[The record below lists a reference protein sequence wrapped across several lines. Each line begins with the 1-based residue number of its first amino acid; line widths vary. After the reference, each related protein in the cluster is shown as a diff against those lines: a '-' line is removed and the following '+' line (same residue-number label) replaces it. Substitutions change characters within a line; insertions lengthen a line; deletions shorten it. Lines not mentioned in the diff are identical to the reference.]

1 MSLLGNYRTID
12 LNYSVAKVGST
23 LTDLLNT
30 KGYNVSHLLDYH
42 DYPQYNG
49 SYTRSYET
57 VNNFL
62 ASNNINPQV
71 VLDIHRDAVRK

>member
-1 MSLLGNYRTID
+1 MNFCPPMRSMND
-12 LNYSVAKVGST
+12 LFVPAVFV
-23 LTDLLNT
+23 TDLLNT

-62 ASNNINPQV
+62 TSNNINPQV

>member
-1 MSLLGNYRTID
+1 MLLLGNYRTID

-49 SYTRSYET
+49 SYT
-57 VNNFL
+57 
-62 ASNNINPQV
+62 SNNISPQV